1 MSDTK
6 TDWGLALQRMGA
18 GFSGNLPQ
26 FDAARAQQEQLRYER
41 DKDRRAEAAGL
52 SKERII
58 SAARDAQGVLAM
70 LEANAPDRA
79 LQLIDSR
86 LGYLK
91 QLKAD
96 PSDTIEIRDLI
107 TSGDIAGAIGELKLV
122 TTNDQIKG
130 LIEPLVSDSDRI
142 KQDELRIKRETFRE
156 EFGRDPLPGE
166 LEAGTASSGGQP
178 NGAPVGSPSGQSF
191 GGTKGAELKM
201 EQDRAAREAA
211 AARREET
218 LFKFEQQRLP
228 PDLLPA
234 YMKAGENAEASLSA
248 ASEMGQLLA
257 DFQALGDIK
266 TGVDAAFN
274 ETLKELWGEEDAVSI
289 ARQRFR
295 GIVNAQVMQ
304 NLPPGVA
311 SDKDIEMARSGYPTG
326 NPSKENIESFLR
338 GGQKVMALQAAY
350 ESFKSDYIDE
360 NRMVRGVN
368 KAWKE
373 NAEDAF
379 QKIKAEMNTP
389 LRASYTM
396 DEIDAAIARKKT
408 GRAAV
413 Q

>member
-1 MSDTK
+1 MSDQAADPYK
-6 TDWGLALQRMGA
+6 GKWNLAIQRMGEGFA
-18 GFSGNLPQ
+18 GRLAEG
-26 FDAARAQQEQLRYER
+26 DKARAAQEQLRYER

-52 SKERII
+52 SKERIV
-58 SAARDAQGVLAM
+58 SAARDAQGVLSM
-70 LEANAPDRA
+70 LEMGAPDRA

-86 LGYLK
+86 LGFLD
-91 QLKAD
+91 QLNAD
-96 PSDTIEIRDLI
+96 PSDTLEIKDRILR
-107 TSGDIAGAIGELKLV
+107 GDIEGAIGELKLV
-122 TTNDQIKG
+122 TTNDQIRG
-130 LIEPLVSDSDRI
+130 LIEPLVSVDQQVKLD
-142 KQDELRIKRETFRE
+142 KQALEEDQYRQDYGQDPSFR
-156 EFGRDPLPGE
+156 
-166 LEAGTASSGGQP
+166 T
-178 NGAPVGSPSGQSF
+178 NGA
-191 GGTKGAELKM
+191 GGAPTGATGKSTGGIKGAELRM
-201 EQDRAAREAA
+201 AQDKAAREAA

-257 DFQALGDIK
+257 DFKALGDIK
-266 TGVDAAFN
+266 TGVNAAFD
-274 ETLKELWGEEDAVSI
+274 ETLKEFWGEEDAVSI

-311 SDKDIEMARSGYPTG
+311 SDKDIELARSGYPTG

-350 ESFKSDYIDE
+350 EAFKSDYIDE

-389 LRASYTM
+389 LRASYTIP
-396 DEIDAAIARKKT
+396 EIDAAIARKK
-408 GRAAV
+408 AEKE
-413 Q
+413 